1 MAFVNCFDV
10 VSMVVEEATKQF
22 SPLWK
27 LDKESNRILEQYCS
41 VIDSLAEEFSGESFD
56 VTVDDIA
63 MTITI
68 VMECEDMTIDSKTHK
83 FYSLAKR
90 SKALGF
96 SVSENGNLNV
106 KFIFP
111 SVWTRV

>member
-22 SPLWK
+22 APLWK
-27 LDKESNRILEQYCS
+27 LDKECNRILEQYCS
-41 VIDSLAEEFSGESFD
+41 VIDSLAEEFGGESFD

-68 VMECEDMTIDSKTHK
+68 VMECEDITILSPAHH
-83 FYSLAKR
+83 FYKLAER
-90 SKALGF
+90 SVELGF
-96 SVSENGNLNV
+96 SVSENGRLNV
-106 KFIFP
+106 RFVFP
-111 SVWTRV
+111 SVWEKK

>member
-22 SPLWK
+22 APLWK
-27 LDKESNRILEQYCS
+27 LDNECNRILEQYCS
-41 VIDSLAEEFSGESFD
+41 VIDSLAEAFGADSFD

-68 VMECEDMTIDSKTHK
+68 VMECEDMTIESATHK
-83 FYSLAKR
+83 FYSLAQR

-96 SVSENGNLNV
+96 SVSEDGNLNV
-106 KFIFP
+106 KFVFP
-111 SVWTRV
+111 SVWTKV